1 MTIVIIFMIDNCHL
15 LMHMYIRSRA
25 CCSHV
30 SWIGARC
37 RCRHGVRWGV
47 GRHSAGICHFSICIH
62 TRREGLENSK
72 VDISNIFEWMMDW
85 CLGNCL
91 NLLAC
96 PALERLKLVRHRLEV
111 EKVESLAFPA
121 PWGTITT
128 KKVWPSNWL
137 FDKVYFFFLPNSAL
151 GLNEK
156 ALARETKQQL

>member
-1 MTIVIIFMIDNCHL
+1 MIVIVSWCS
-15 LMHMYIRSRA
+15 YIRSRA

-30 SWIGARC
+30 SWVGARC

-62 TRREGLENSK
+62 MRREGLEFSK

-91 NLLAC
+91 NLLAF

-128 KKVWPSNWL
+128 KKVIQ
-137 FDKVYFFFLPNSAL
+137 FDPQINCLIKYTFSITFSSRTEWKGFSTGNKATTL
-151 GLNEK
+151 GMS
-156 ALARETKQQL
+156 

>member
-1 MTIVIIFMIDNCHL
+1 MIVIVSWCS
-15 LMHMYIRSRA
+15 YIRSRA

-30 SWIGARC
+30 SWVGARC

-47 GRHSAGICHFSICIH
+47 GRHSAGIGHFSICIH
-62 TRREGLENSK
+62 MRRKGLEFSK

-91 NLLAC
+91 NLLAF

-128 KKVWPSNWL
+128 KKVIQ
-137 FDKVYFFFLPNSAL
+137 FDPQINCLIKYTFSITFSSRTEWKGFSTGNKSTTL
-151 GLNEK
+151 GMS
-156 ALARETKQQL
+156 